1 MIPTV
6 PRSSKLVQLIMS
18 DTLLGASM
26 KSAWKSA
33 QLDVTFESCWL
44 TVPAVRGSATLSRN
58 EQESGRHDRS
68 HHLCMDGATV

>member
-44 TVPAVRGSATLSRN
+44 TVPAMRGSATLSRHD
-58 EQESGRHDRS
+58 QESGRHDRS
-68 HHLCMDGATV
+68 HHLCMDGATA

>member
-1 MIPTV
+1 MIQTV

-44 TVPAVRGSATLSRN
+44 TVPAMRGSATLSRN
-58 EQESGRHDRS
+58 EQESGRHDCS
-68 HHLCMDGATV
+68 HHLCMDGATA

>member
-44 TVPAVRGSATLSRN
+44 TVPAMRGSAILSRH

-68 HHLCMDGATV
+68 HHLCMDGATA

>member
-1 MIPTV
+1 MLPTV

-44 TVPAVRGSATLSRN
+44 TVPAMRGSATLSRH

-68 HHLCMDGATV
+68 HHLCMDGATA